1 MANDM
6 SSAMSMLKGIL
17 GDGAEEK
24 IASVMQSLSSGGGDG
39 SAEVPKISET
49 SQQGASGGFDENTL
63 GYIMR
68 MKGIIDEMNRTDD
81 DRSRLL
87 LSLRPYMR
95 EGRQKSID
103 SALKIMALTKISGVF
118 GNL

>member
-6 SSAMSMLKGIL
+6 NSAMNMLKGIL

-24 IASVMQSLSSGGGDG
+24 IASVMQSLSSGGDDK
-39 SAEVPKISET
+39 AEDVSVMKEASHT
-49 SQQGASGGFDENTL
+49 GASGSIDENTL

-68 MKGIIDEMNRTDD
+68 MKGIIDEMSRTDD
-81 DRSRLL
+81 DRTRLL

-103 SALKIMALTKISGVF
+103 NALKIMALTKLSGVF